1 MSSDLP
7 HRGTSETERHRQRE
21 TACPW
26 SPEQSK
32 CLILPPAWRAQRLLP
47 PPLSCQDRGRRTH
60 LHEPPGLADDG
71 ILETIQSK
79 AVHLLHES
87 DRGLS
92 DLPHQ
97 GVGSVHRRR
106 GRLWVWD
113 QLHQRD
119 VVGWIYLRR
128 ETEQRESGRR
138 HWRLGVIP
146 AELAH
151 CSEGSAAG
159 QTGPLE
165 IQHQ

>member
-1 MSSDLP
+1 M
-7 HRGTSETERHRQRE
+7 
-21 TACPW
+21 PW
-26 SPEQSK
+26 SLEQSK
-32 CLILPPAWRAQRLLP
+32 CLTLPPARCAQRLP
-47 PPLSCQDRGRRTH
+47 PPLLGCPDTGRHTH

-79 AVHLLHES
+79 AVNLLREF

-106 GRLWVWD
+106 GRLRVWD

-119 VVGWIYLRR
+119 VIGRIYLRR

-138 HWRLGVIP
+138 RWHLGVIP
-146 AELAH
+146 AELDRK
-151 CSEGSAAG
+151 SVV
-159 QTGPLE
+159 
-165 IQHQ
+165 